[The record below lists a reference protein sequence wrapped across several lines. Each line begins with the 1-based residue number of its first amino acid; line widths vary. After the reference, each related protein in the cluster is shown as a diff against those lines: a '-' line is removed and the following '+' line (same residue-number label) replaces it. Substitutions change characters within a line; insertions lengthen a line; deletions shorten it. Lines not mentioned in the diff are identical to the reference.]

1 MIRDG
6 YILLIFPEGTRSE
19 TGVMADFKPSLGYL
33 AMTNKCG
40 ILLMY
45 LHNTH
50 EAMPKGQVLARVAS
64 KRRVVRRAVLKLRRP
79 GEARCREIAE
89 RRVSRD
95 HASRRSHHSPTR
107 AGRSGVDARRVGE
120 RTPMAQFIAERAEP
134 SDFTK
139 TKKKLAAK
147 SSVLVTGATGFLGE
161 HLCRALVDDGHIGR
175 GLSRSRSAVLEEL
188 GVEHVRGDVL
198 NADEVDRARDGV
210 SAVFHSPPG
219 AVSRDPGDAQR
230 MMRLHVDG
238 TRRVLEQMAN
248 AGVRRMILASTSGT
262 IGVSTREEVLDES
275 APYAEQIVAGWPYY
289 TSKIYQERL
298 AFEHERAARYRDRR
312 GQSVAAARTGDRR
325 LSSTGDVRKFIKKQ
339 IPTIPDGG
347 INFVDARDAAAAI
360 AAALSKGRA
369 GERYLLGGPN
379 WTTKEFFGAARPRG
393 ERQPPRLE
401 AAAEAQQV
409 GAPA

>member
-1 MIRDG
+1 M
-6 YILLIFPEGTRSE
+6 
-19 TGVMADFKPSLGYL
+19 
-33 AMTNKCG
+33 
-40 ILLMY
+40 
-45 LHNTH
+45 
-50 EAMPKGQVLARVAS
+50 
-64 KRRVVRRAVLKLRRP
+64 
-79 GEARCREIAE
+79 
-89 RRVSRD
+89 
-95 HASRRSHHSPTR
+95 
-107 AGRSGVDARRVGE
+107 
-120 RTPMAQFIAERAEP
+120 
-134 SDFTK
+134 K
-139 TKKKLAAK
+139 T
-147 SSVLVTGATGFLGE
+147 SVLVTGATGFLGE
-161 HLCRALVDDGHIGR
+161 HLCRALVEEGHIVR
-175 GLSRSRSAVLEEL
+175 GLARSRSAVLEEL

-198 NADEVDRARDGV
+198 NADEVDRALDGV
-210 SAVFHSPPG
+210 SAVFHLAG

-298 AFEHERAARYRDRR
+298 AFEHGADLGIEI
-312 GQSVAAARTGDRR
+312 VAVNPSLLLGPGDRR

-360 AAALSKGRA
+360 AAALNKGRA

-379 WTTKEFFGAARPRG
+379 WTTKEFFARLGRVANVS
-393 ERQPPRLE
+393 PPRLKLPPKLNKWGASVIE
-401 AAAEAQQV
+401 ELYRWRGKEPPIERISVEMAEHYWWIDSTKAQTELGFAPRDPQLTLVDTV
-409 GAPA
+409 GYLRRGVDLD